1 MKASAMLAVFAAALS
16 MVACQTAPKTPATDV
31 VAAIYPLA
39 SPVDSANAAG
49 MAWEDVLRDVRLQ
62 RLVSLAL
69 TDSRDL
75 RLAVLDAEEA
85 RAQLR
90 IRRADPFPQLD
101 ANAEMTRGRS
111 SLNTAQGANAE
122 TQSQYSAGLALTAF
136 ELDLFGRLRAQS
148 RSAFEAW
155 LAAQEGRDAARIV
168 VVSTVA
174 EAYLAERAADERLA
188 LTQSTLED
196 WRASL
201 RLARQLRAAG
211 QSSGLEV
218 AQAEGQVRSAEAD
231 REAAIRAGQVAEN
244 ALVLAVGAPM
254 PADLPAPMSLADRP
268 VQTELPAGVPA
279 DLLARRPDVRQAE
292 HQLAAA
298 NADVA
303 AARAAFFPRI
313 SLTGLLGVAS
323 GDLGDLFKGDSDTW
337 SFAPRITVPIF
348 DAGRLK
354 GGLDVAEVRS
364 DRAVAMYE
372 RTLQTAFREV
382 ADGLAARATYE
393 RQIDAQSG
401 AVAAEERRA
410 DLSELRFRAG
420 VESRLE
426 LLDAQRQLY
435 GARLALVDLR
445 QAQATASVQLYRA
458 LGGGVAGR
466 APDQNGASSWLA
478 SR

>member
-1 MKASAMLAVFAAALS
+1 MKAPAMLAVLAAAIS
-16 MVACQTAPKTPATDV
+16 IAACQTAPKTPATDG
-31 VAAIYPLA
+31 VAASYPLA
-39 SPVDSANAAG
+39 SPIDSVNAAA
-49 MAWEDVLRDVRLQ
+49 MAWEDVLRDARLQ
-62 RLVSLAL
+62 RLVDMAL

-75 RLAVLDAEEA
+75 RLAMLDAEEA
-85 RAQLR
+85 RAQLQVS
-90 IRRADPFPQLD
+90 RANRFPQLD

-111 SLNTAQGANAE
+111 SRNTVQGANATTE
-122 TQSQYSAGLALTAF
+122 SQYSTGLALTAF

-155 LAAQEGRDAARIV
+155 LAAEEGRKAARIV
-168 VVSTVA
+168 VISTVA
-174 EAYLAERAADERLA
+174 EAYLAERAADERLR
-188 LTQSTLED
+188 LTEATLED

-201 RLARQLRAAG
+201 RLAEQLRAAG

-231 REAAIRAGQVAEN
+231 REAAIRAMQVAVN
-244 ALVLAVGAPM
+244 ALVLAVGTPM
-254 PADLPAPMSLADRP
+254 PADLPAPMRLEERP

-279 DLLARRPDVRQAE
+279 DLLERRPDVRQAE

-313 SLTGLLGVAS
+313 SITGLLGVAS
-323 GDLGDLFKGDSDTW
+323 GDLGDLFHGESDSW
-337 SFAPRITVPIF
+337 SFAPQLVVPIF
-348 DAGRLK
+348 HAGRLK
-354 GGLDVAEVRS
+354 GGLDIAEVRS
-364 DRAVAMYE
+364 DRAVAIYE

-382 ADGLAARATYE
+382 ADGLAARATFE
-393 RQIDAQSG
+393 RQIDAQGG
-401 AVAAEERRA
+401 AVAAAERRA

-458 LGGGVAGR
+458 LGGGVTGH
-466 APDQNGASSWLA
+466 SSE
-478 SR
+478 

>member
-1 MKASAMLAVFAAALS
+1 MKAPATLALMAAVLS
-16 MVACQTAPKTPATDV
+16 TAACQTAPKAPATDV
-31 VAAIYPLA
+31 VAASYPLV
-39 SPVDSANAAG
+39 SPIDTANAVEL
-49 MAWEDVLRDVRLQ
+49 AWQDVLRDARLQ
-62 RLVSLAL
+62 RLVDLAL

-90 IRRADPFPQLD
+90 IRRADPFPQVD
-101 ANAEMTRGRS
+101 ANAGMTRGRAS
-111 SLNTAQGANAE
+111 QNSGQGGNAE

-155 LAAQEGRDAARIV
+155 LAAEEGRNAARIV
-168 VVSTVA
+168 VISTVA

-201 RLARQLRAAG
+201 RLAQQLREAG

-231 REAAIRAGQVAEN
+231 LEAALRTRQVAVN
-244 ALVLAVGAPM
+244 ALVLAVGAPL
-254 PADLPAPMSLADRP
+254 PEGLPAPMRLADRP

-279 DLLARRPDVRQAE
+279 DLLERRPDIRQAE

-298 NADVA
+298 NADVTV
-303 AARAAFFPRI
+303 ARAAFFPRL

-323 GDLGDLFKGDSDTW
+323 GDLGDLFNGDSDTW
-337 SFAPRITVPIF
+337 SFAPQITVPIF
-348 DAGRLK
+348 HAGRLK
-354 GGLDVAEVRS
+354 GALDVAQIRS
-364 DRAVAMYE
+364 DKAVTTYE

-382 ADGLAARATYE
+382 ADGLAARATFE
-393 RQIDAQSG
+393 RQIEAQSG
-401 AVAAEERRA
+401 AVTAADQRA
-410 DLSELRFRAG
+410 RLSELRFRAG
-420 VESRLE
+420 VDSRLE

-435 GARLALVDLR
+435 AARLAMVDLR

-458 LGGGVAGR
+458 LGGGVRGR
-466 APDQNGASSWLA
+466 S
-478 SR
+478 